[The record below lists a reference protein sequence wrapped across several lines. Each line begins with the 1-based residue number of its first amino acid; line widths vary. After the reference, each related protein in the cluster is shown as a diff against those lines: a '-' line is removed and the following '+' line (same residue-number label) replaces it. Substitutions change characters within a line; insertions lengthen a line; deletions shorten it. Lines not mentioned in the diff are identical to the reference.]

1 MPTHTGNSPQPC
13 GHPLAETD
21 DTGRDISFGILG
33 PLQVVIDGKP
43 IRMGRNRQRTVLAVL
58 LLNANKI
65 VPVGSL
71 VDAVWCSEPPA
82 TADKQIQTCIWRLRN
97 AFAAAGAP
105 AGLIDTAQG
114 GYRMRLT
121 DEDLDVHIFET
132 TVRQAREQAAAGDL
146 ESAMARYQ
154 SALSLFRG
162 KPLADLTGPLAY
174 SVAAHWDERRFTVL
188 EEWLDVS
195 LALGRHAELI
205 SELKPL
211 VAEYP
216 MRERLCAQLMTA
228 LYLSQRRAEA
238 LAVYR
243 NSRTTLIN
251 KLGLEPGAR
260 LQEVHQQILA
270 GEPVAPPPTAPRRTP
285 RPGRPPAQLPA
296 RISDFTGRHDLIHR
310 ITRDLRAVG
319 GPRVVSL
326 AGCGGSGKTAL
337 AVHAGHSVEEHFPDG
352 QLYAD
357 LRGQS
362 EPVPPQE
369 ALRGFLDALGV
380 PEHRIPAGLAAR
392 AALFR
397 STTAGKRLLIVL
409 DDIAES
415 TRYEALLPSGES
427 AVLCTGRASLLKIPG
442 LIEYRVDGLPAEEAL
457 DLLASVAG
465 VERVLAE
472 ADSARQITELCGR
485 LPLAIR
491 AAGARLRTRPHGTLS
506 SFVDRLEDRHNRT
519 AELSIGSLDV
529 GARLASTLDQLSPAG
544 YQLWLR
550 LSQCDLEAVPERTA
564 SALSGRPAED
574 TQRML
579 DTLVNQHLLT
589 VAPGDA
595 ADGPTYGFN
604 PLVRDYAWQRAEAE
618 LGPAAR
624 GTADRIAR
632 PLRPGQLSAAGTGRH
647 HPNGKSRSYGSQVV

>member
-1 MPTHTGNSPQPC
+1 MV
-13 GHPLAETD
+13 
-21 DTGRDISFGILG
+21 F
-33 PLQVVIDGKP
+33 
-43 IRMGRNRQRTVLAVL
+43 RT
-58 LLNANKI
+58 
-65 VPVGSL
+65 
-71 VDAVWCSEPPA
+71 PA

-121 DEDLDVHIFET
+121 DEDLDVHVFET

-285 RPGRPPAQLPA
+285 RPGRPPP
-296 RISDFTGRHDLIHR
+296 S
-310 ITRDLRAVG
+310 
-319 GPRVVSL
+319 S
-326 AGCGGSGKTAL
+326 
-337 AVHAGHSVEEHFPDG
+337 
-352 QLYAD
+352 
-357 LRGQS
+357 
-362 EPVPPQE
+362 PP
-369 ALRGFLDALGV
+369 G
-380 PEHRIPAGLAAR
+380 
-392 AALFR
+392 
-397 STTAGKRLLIVL
+397 
-409 DDIAES
+409 
-415 TRYEALLPSGES
+415 
-427 AVLCTGRASLLKIPG
+427 
-442 LIEYRVDGLPAEEAL
+442 
-457 DLLASVAG
+457 
-465 VERVLAE
+465 
-472 ADSARQITELCGR
+472 
-485 LPLAIR
+485 
-491 AAGARLRTRPHGTLS
+491 
-506 SFVDRLEDRHNRT
+506 
-519 AELSIGSLDV
+519 
-529 GARLASTLDQLSPAG
+529 
-544 YQLWLR
+544 
-550 LSQCDLEAVPERTA
+550 
-564 SALSGRPAED
+564 
-574 TQRML
+574 
-579 DTLVNQHLLT
+579 
-589 VAPGDA
+589 
-595 ADGPTYGFN
+595 
-604 PLVRDYAWQRAEAE
+604 
-618 LGPAAR
+618 
-624 GTADRIAR
+624 
-632 PLRPGQLSAAGTGRH
+632 
-647 HPNGKSRSYGSQVV
+647 